1 MIETTSNYSNQ
12 KCDNVYKWTLQEQMA
27 NKVSEEG
34 SDAQK
39 DWQVDHLIHQH
50 QNQME
55 HLNDKLQETKE
66 RQEQILME
74 KLQAK
79 KLRKERCGFFVFF
92 FVGGY
97 FFSML
102 LFTKQCAK
110 NMFISTELSQK
121 CITNTLRI
129 YLHQ

>member
-1 MIETTSNYSNQ
+1 
-12 KCDNVYKWTLQEQMA
+12 MA

-34 SDAQK
+34 SYAQK

-79 KLRKERCGFFVFF
+79 KLRKERCGFYNFVLFF
-92 FVGGY
+92 I
-97 FFSML
+97 FFEGIL
-102 LFTKQCAK
+102 GQCVFLYK
-110 NMFISTELSQK
+110 TM
-121 CITNTLRI
+121 C
-129 YLHQ
+129 

>member
-1 MIETTSNYSNQ
+1 
-12 KCDNVYKWTLQEQMA
+12 MA

-79 KLRKERCGFFVFF
+79 KLRKERCGFFVLF
-92 FVGGY
+92 FVWGGAGY
-97 FFSML
+97 FASVL
-102 LFTKQCAK
+102 LFT
-110 NMFISTELSQK
+110 NNVQK
-121 CITNTLRI
+121 VCS
-129 YLHQ
+129 YLLN

>member
-1 MIETTSNYSNQ
+1 
-12 KCDNVYKWTLQEQMA
+12 MA

-79 KLRKERCGFFVFF
+79 KLRKERCGFFVLCFF
-92 FVGGY
+92 
-97 FFSML
+97 
-102 LFTKQCAK
+102 LFGDIWSVC
-110 NMFISTELSQK
+110 FCL
-121 CITNTLRI
+121 
-129 YLHQ
+129 

>member
-1 MIETTSNYSNQ
+1 MH
-12 KCDNVYKWTLQEQMA
+12 KRTLQEQMA
-27 NKVSEEG
+27 NKVSAEG
-34 SDAQK
+34 GDAQK

-79 KLRKERCGFFVFF
+79 KLRKERCGFVVLFLGRVDIGQYVFVYRTMCEK
-92 FVGGY
+92 VCSY
-97 FFSML
+97 L
-102 LFTKQCAK
+102 L
-110 NMFISTELSQK
+110 N
-121 CITNTLRI
+121 
-129 YLHQ
+129 